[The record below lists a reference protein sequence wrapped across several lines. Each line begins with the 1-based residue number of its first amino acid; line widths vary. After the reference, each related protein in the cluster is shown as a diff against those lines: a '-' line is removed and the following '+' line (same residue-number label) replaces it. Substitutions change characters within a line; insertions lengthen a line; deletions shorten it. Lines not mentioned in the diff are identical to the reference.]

1 MTWCF
6 PDLSRSFQIFPDLS
20 RWALHLLISA
30 SSSHRSLSRALEWPT
45 ALHSNRLSSESELTP
60 REVAICPDAKAHM
73 RSITGSVAG
82 VGRMMLWGLGWPCRM
97 CWTCL
102 YIAYCISVHQRQTR
116 SNNTSRVSWVCS
128 NSCGFTA
135 FGLGSATTFSTH
147 PARKSISLAE
157 IVSIVMNESQAE
169 AADWN
174 RVFLQYQRH
183 IFQTTGILMILM
195 KHRLHRNIK
204 MSFINSSSSNLWR
217 SLARL
222 CCLLK
227 TRRAKYARIGFV
239 SMSASTLW
247 HADQNV
253 NMKCVCLKHQVMWA

>member
-1 MTWCF
+1 
-6 PDLSRSFQIFPDLS
+6 
-20 RWALHLLISA
+20 
-30 SSSHRSLSRALEWPT
+30 
-45 ALHSNRLSSESELTP
+45 
-60 REVAICPDAKAHM
+60 M